1 MTYLVLLANSTKVIV
16 KMHIVDIPEFK
27 DKKKIMTL
35 DEGTKLF
42 EAAAQMKKHNY
53 GAAAVTDKTGKLVGI
68 ISERDFL
75 MKVVAEKKDISKL
88 KVSDVMTK
96 DVKTAKITDTVH
108 DSMRRM
114 TQGRFRHLP
123 IIDEEGKLTGM
134 VSQGD
139 FVAISWMQ
147 LFEQFKNRTKT
158 SFLTHTQIWTIIIS
172 LLVYLTVML
181 VVFK

>member
-1 MTYLVLLANSTKVIV
+1 
-16 KMHIVDIPEFK
+16 MHIVDIPEFK
-27 DKKKIMTL
+27 DKKAILTL
-35 DEGTKLF
+35 DKDTKLYD
-42 EAAAQMKKHNY
+42 AAGIMKKHNY
-53 GAAAVTDKTGKLVGI
+53 GAAVVADKDGKLVGI

-88 KVSDVMTK
+88 KVSDVMTT
-96 DVKTAKITDTVH
+96 DVKTAKINDTVH

-123 IIDEEGKLTGM
+123 IVDDDGKVTGM

-147 LFEQFKNRTKT
+147 LLEQFKNRTKT
-158 SFLTHTQIWTIIIS
+158 SFLTHTQVLTIVIS
-172 LLVYLTVML
+172 ILVYITLLFL
-181 VVFK
+181 VT